1 MFTQAATLSTFQ
13 TWSGRIQIHPVM
25 SSWQWTACLK
35 TKPLSVVDMID
46 TGSNPP
52 GLMLSLE
59 VQTPCLHGLVG
70 CCLAYDYKAAVSA
83 PVAAFVRRVYFCV
96 RASGTGTLS

>member
-1 MFTQAATLSTFQ
+1 
-13 TWSGRIQIHPVM
+13 
-25 SSWQWTACLK
+25 
-35 TKPLSVVDMID
+35 
-46 TGSNPP
+46 
-52 GLMLSLE
+52 MLSLE

>member
-1 MFTQAATLSTFQ
+1 M
-13 TWSGRIQIHPVM
+13 
-25 SSWQWTACLK
+25 ACPR
-35 TKPLSVVDMID
+35 TKPLSVAD
-46 TGSNPP
+46 TTDTESNPP

-83 PVAAFVRRVYFCV
+83 PVAAFVRHVYFSV
-96 RASGTGTLS
+96 QTSDRS